1 MRGNKVSALARA
13 ASSVDELTG
22 YDYVETRI
30 ADLDDPSS
38 LESALQGAERLFI
51 ASPYHPDQGLR
62 ERNAILAAQV
72 AGVRHV
78 VKISSYSAGIEPEV
92 PISRGHKIAENALRE
107 TAMTWSVLRP
117 DWWFDNLLMQLDTLR
132 QGRFYFSAD
141 DAVITPIDARDLAA
155 VAVRELLAD
164 KLYGG
169 VLNLT
174 GPETLSFAELAPRL
188 STATGKSL
196 EFVNDVSLSWEPGY
210 ADAVRKLFEHYRGR
224 GNAPYTHSV
233 RELLGRAPRS
243 VDEFAGEVLLPLL
256 D

>member
-1 MRGNKVSALARA
+1 MGVIAVIGGTGKVGRRVIEGLRGNKLRALARA

-30 ADLDDPSS
+30 ADLDDRSS

-62 ERNAILAAQV
+62 ERNAILAAQL

-117 DWWFDNLLMQLDTLR
+117 DWWFD
-132 QGRFYFSAD
+132 
-141 DAVITPIDARDLAA
+141 
-155 VAVRELLAD
+155 
-164 KLYGG
+164 
-169 VLNLT
+169 
-174 GPETLSFAELAPRL
+174 TLSFAELAPRL

-196 EFVNDVSLSWEPGY
+196 EFVNDVSQSWEPGC
-210 ADAVRKLFEHYRGR
+210 ADAMRELFELSSSS
-224 GNAPYTHSV
+224 PQS
-233 RELLGRAPRS
+233 
-243 VDEFAGEVLLPLL
+243 
-256 D
+256 

>member
-1 MRGNKVSALARA
+1 MARA

-62 ERNAILAAQV
+62 ERNAILAAQL

-107 TAMTWSVLRP
+107 TGMTLSVV
-117 DWWFDNLLMQLDTLR
+117 
-132 QGRFYFSAD
+132 
-141 DAVITPIDARDLAA
+141 AV
-155 VAVRELLAD
+155 VAVRELPAY
-164 KLYGG
+164 KPYGG
-169 VLNLT
+169 VE
-174 GPETLSFAELAPRL
+174 PDWARDPELALRL
-188 STATGKSL
+188 SAATGTPL
-196 EFVNDVSLSWEPGY
+196 EFVNDVSQSWEPGC
-210 ADAVRKLFEHYRGR
+210 ADAMRELFELSSSS
-224 GNAPYTHSV
+224 PQS
-233 RELLGRAPRS
+233 
-243 VDEFAGEVLLPLL
+243 
-256 D
+256 